1 LDRGCLL
8 YSFISLYQKDRMDF
22 SNSANHFTAREY
34 KYNIPTFIGR
44 SNEVRLLTEVP
55 LANSAILGVI
65 EPCVELFDFVENSGL
80 VDMTPE
86 AIFPDIPFPGKL
98 SGKKFK
104 IPLKMINTR
113 YNFFP
118 AYVEAK
124 QPASVETGQ
133 GQAWQRYVIDIAS
146 PDTIF
151 NGPLL
156 YLNFPNSPHVQTII
170 INNNLQTF
178 FESPQEMISLE
189 SIEEWL
195 KTRAPDSYF
204 GPMGNPGPENFYK
217 FSKEDNKYMKDNL
230 DKFIKFFPKVEET
243 VSYLLSLSYSPSYRR
258 TYILNLSSDDLKI
271 LTLPHNFERISNL
284 PDKNRST
291 RIDTFV
297 RLLATVSGKPVP
309 RGRKY
314 EGLKLEEYSLPEIAT
329 DTSESEIKRL
339 YSIITEAT
347 KGQFPPY
354 VYRLFDMIMCIAS
367 RGFGDELVA
376 LQDEEYTFMVQRV
389 FKSHLDQLP
398 YVRTPPW
405 ATGNLTSNQK
415 EFISDLLRNYQERRA
430 VALKDPHLAGG
441 VLKALRN
448 ELSAPLPS
456 IPQDIS
462 REFATEIIH
471 NNDVF
476 FGYTLLEKNRGIDM
490 KLVERNPWDKRI
502 NSYFKVLGIYFEA
515 LPPKRP
521 GLNLDR
527 QMGTHH
533 LGQLKVEYKERQAL
547 HGNWFNVNG
556 VQFTHVEI
564 NIFNNTPIY
573 DAFYISGENNISF
586 PSIRLADLKLFK
598 QFLKGRIMLRTLY
611 EGLSDSAYK
620 ILSSDFSFLKYSE
633 LTEVRNYIDRNFSCG
648 LEFYE
653 QVFLSNPQTD
663 LERVIA
669 KLFHI

>member
-1 LDRGCLL
+1 
-8 YSFISLYQKDRMDF
+8 MDF

-55 LANSAILGVI
+55 TTNSALSGLIK
-65 EPCVELFDFVENSGL
+65 PCKELFDFVENSGL
-80 VDMTPE
+80 LDMTPS
-86 AIFPDIPFPGKL
+86 AVFPDVPFPGKL
-98 SGKKFK
+98 SGKKFR

-124 QPASVETGQ
+124 QPASVQTGH
-133 GQAWQRYVIDIAS
+133 GQDWQRYIIDVAS

-151 NGPLL
+151 NGPLP
-156 YLNFPNSPHVQTII
+156 YLNLPNSPISQVMIM
-170 INNNLQTF
+170 NLAEQGSRRTTGSIQTF
-178 FESPQEMISLE
+178 FEAPQEMISLD

-195 KTRAPDSYF
+195 LSKAPHSYF
-204 GPMGNPGPENFYK
+204 GPMGNLHSGTTP
-217 FSKEDNKYMKDNL
+217 KEDDKYMKENL
-230 DKFIKFFPKVEET
+230 DKLIKFFPKIEET
-243 VSYLLSLSYSPSYRR
+243 ISYLLSLSYSMSYKR
-258 TYILNLSSDDLKI
+258 TYILNLSSNDPKI

-284 PDKNRST
+284 PDKNRSSH
-291 RIDTFV
+291 IDTFV
-297 RLLATVSGKPVP
+297 RLLTAVSGKPVP

-314 EGLKLEEYSLPEIAT
+314 EGLKLEEYSLPEIPP

-339 YSIITEAT
+339 YSIIIEAT
-347 KGQFPPY
+347 KGQSAPY

-367 RGFGDELVA
+367 RGFGDELVP
-376 LQDEEYTFMVQRV
+376 LQDEEYRFMVQRV

-405 ATGNLTSNQK
+405 ATGNLASNQK

-430 VALKDPHLAGG
+430 VALKDPHLSGG

-448 ELSAPLPS
+448 ELSTPLPA
-456 IPQDIS
+456 IPQDIA

-471 NNDVF
+471 NNDIF
-476 FGYTLLEKNRGIDM
+476 FGYTLLERNRGIDM

-502 NSYFKVLGIYFEA
+502 NSYFKVLGIYLEA
-515 LPPKRP
+515 PSHKRH
-521 GLNLDR
+521 GLNLDQ
-527 QMGTHH
+527 QMSTHH
-533 LGQLKVEYKERQAL
+533 LGQLKVKYKERQAL
-547 HGNWFNVNG
+547 HGNWFSING
-556 VQFTHVEI
+556 IQFSYIEI

-586 PSIRLADLKLFK
+586 PSIRIADLKLFK

-633 LTEVRNYIDRNFSCG
+633 LTEVRNYLDRNFSCG

-653 QVFLSNPQTD
+653 QIFLSKPQTD
-663 LERVIA
+663 LERVVA
-669 KLFHI
+669 EMFHI